1 MARYHT
7 RSGGHPWHYTLTNI
21 RCEAG
26 VSRKELAAK
35 AGVHPST
42 VWRVE
47 TGEQP
52 PSQGLLDAYGELAK
66 WIGEKG

>member
-1 MARYHT
+1 MARYRPRKGNH
-7 RSGGHPWHYTLTNI
+7 WYDTLTNI

-26 VSRKELAAK
+26 VSRKELAAR
-35 AGVHPST
+35 AGLDPST

-52 PSQGLLDAYGELAK
+52 PDQGLLDAYGELAK
-66 WIGEKG
+66 RP

>member
-26 VSRKELAAK
+26 VSRKEMAAK
-35 AGVHPST
+35 AGVPPST

-47 TGEQP
+47 KGEQP
-52 PSQGLLDAYGELAK
+52 PSQELLNLYGELARRR
-66 WIGEKG
+66 GDES